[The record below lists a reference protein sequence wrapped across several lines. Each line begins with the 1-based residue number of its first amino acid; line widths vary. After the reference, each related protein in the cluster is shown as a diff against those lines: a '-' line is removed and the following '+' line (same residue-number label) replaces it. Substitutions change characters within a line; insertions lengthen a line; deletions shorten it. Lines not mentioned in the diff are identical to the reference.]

1 MVIINELLAY
11 AQHHISASAI
21 DNAKRMTIVF
31 YNEDEIINAKK
42 VLYDNRVDKLGPFP
56 TRKNTD
62 IRKATVVHVD
72 DIFDGLKTIDSLNA
86 PLDVVAQSLDKY

>member
-21 DNAKRMTIVF
+21 DNAKKMTIFF

-42 VLYDNRVDKLGPFP
+42 VLYDNRGDKLGQYPA
-56 TRKNTD
+56 RKNTD
-62 IRKATVVHVD
+62 IRKATCR
-72 DIFDGLKTIDSLNA
+72 
-86 PLDVVAQSLDKY
+86 